1 MAGGIPYQ
9 VLVIDDDRQVRETL
23 HDVLKNAGYDVE
35 VAVDGNH
42 GLRYRDQHPVDVL
55 ITDILMPNKEGIE
68 TIAEF
73 RKSYP
78 GTKIIAVSGGGR
90 AGNMDFLRMAQL
102 LGADRTL
109 EKPISAD
116 DLLNVVS
123 DLVQRTP

>member
-116 DLLNVVS
+116 DLLNVVN